1 MLTRSHRL
9 RGRRHIR
16 LQNLAFCLNKNSDY
30 FKSFTTDAWLQEVT
44 MILVKTLY
52 WCLYD
57 ADRFVIILVI
67 FPILGID
74 APESQIGHQQKRSPT
89 SELNIDFTLQEQ
101 VNFVQVTCWFIFW
114 WIFRLLCIFSLFSPI
129 SSLFLFWFH
138 FVFLVCELWLIRTIF
153 IIITSFFISENP
165 HS

>member
-57 ADRFVIILVI
+57 GDRFVIILVI
-67 FPILGID
+67 FPILGIGT
-74 APESQIGHQQKRSPT
+74 PESQIGHQQKRSPT
-89 SELNIDFTLQEQ
+89 SVLNIEFTLKSKSISFKSPAGLFFDEFFDCFAFFRFFRRSRLCFCFDFTL
-101 VNFVQVTCWFIFW
+101 C
-114 WIFRLLCIFSLFSPI
+114 SLFVNCGWYGPY
-129 SSLFLFWFH
+129 SS
-138 FVFLVCELWLIRTIF
+138 
-153 IIITSFFISENP
+153 
-165 HS
+165 